1 MRNLGLIVIA
11 ACSVALAA
19 PATAAPASNSDPAPV
34 LRYSVEDGP
43 SLPPSADTQAP
54 PQAAPIR
61 YSVQRTPLPPPS
73 VAPAAFSPGERVEV
87 TGDRDYQLGPGD
99 KVHIT
104 VYGESDLSGD
114 FEISGSGQLAFPLIG
129 DVRAA
134 GLTAPA
140 LGEALAAQLA
150 GRYLKDPRVAIEIT
164 TYRPFYIV
172 GEVNKPGQYPYVN
185 GMTAMNAI
193 ALAGG
198 FTPRATESY
207 VYVRHEGETRET
219 QLAADEPVAIRPGD
233 VVRVSES
240 GFWSVMSVLQPVA
253 SLAGIARYGLP

>member
-1 MRNLGLIVIA
+1 MRIA
-11 ACSVALAA
+11 ALILSGILCAALAA
-19 PATAAPASNSDPAPV
+19 PVSAAPASNADMAPG

-43 SLPPSADTQAP
+43 SLPVGANTQAP
-54 PQAAPIR
+54 PEAAPIR
-61 YSVQRTPLPPPS
+61 YSVQRAPLPPPS
-73 VAPAAFSPGERVEV
+73 ATPAAYAPRERVVV
-87 TGDRDYQLGPGD
+87 TGDSDYRLGPGD

-104 VYGESDLSGD
+104 VYGESDLTGD
-114 FEISGSGQLAFPLIG
+114 FEISGSGRLAFPLIG

-140 LGEALAAQLA
+140 LGDALAAQLG

-164 TYRPFYIV
+164 AYRPFYIV
-172 GEVNKPGQYPYVN
+172 GEVNKPGQYAYVN

-198 FTPRATESY
+198 FTPRATESH
-207 VYVRHEGETRET
+207 VYVRHEGERREAE
-219 QLAADEPVAIRPGD
+219 LAADEAVAIQPGD

-240 GFWSVMSVLQPVA
+240 GFWSVMSVLQPVTG
-253 SLAGIARYGLP
+253 LIGIARYGVP

>member
-1 MRNLGLIVIA
+1 MRIA
-11 ACSVALAA
+11 ALILSGLVCAAFAA
-19 PATAAPASNSDPAPV
+19 PAAAAPVSNADAAPG
-34 LRYSVEDGP
+34 LRYSVQDGP
-43 SLPPSADTQAP
+43 AAAPRTTDALPP

-61 YSVQRTPLPPPS
+61 YSVQQAPLATPQ
-73 VAPAAFSPGERVEV
+73 ERVTV
-87 TGDRDYQLGPGD
+87 SGNNDYRLGPGD

-104 VYGESDLSGD
+104 VYGESDLTGD
-114 FEISGSGQLAFPLIG
+114 FEISGSGRLAFPLIG

-172 GEVNKPGQYPYVN
+172 GEVNKPGQYAYVN

-198 FTPRATESY
+198 FTPRATESH

-219 QLAADEPVAIRPGD
+219 ELAADEAVAIQPGD

-240 GFWSVMSVLQPVA
+240 GFWSVMSVLQPVTG
-253 SLAGIARYGLP
+253 LIGIARYGIP